1 MTKSFLL
8 SILLFATLLSCIT
21 IRNYKTNSNKDNSS
35 ISDTWE
41 IATWKNFSQSAI
53 THTWDDN
60 TAKQLNTALPI
71 YDEFGFKA
79 TFFIVNIW
87 NPDWSGFKN
96 ASQNG
101 HEIASHTLNHISF
114 ANQSSSEI
122 FTEMNDSQNLINEK
136 MGNKN
141 CLTIAYPF
149 CVTENYNLAKKFF
162 IAARICDGKIVP
174 KIPLDF
180 MNISSFVCGTE
191 SNNKTA
197 TNFNAIADK
206 AVSENGWAV
215 YLFHG
220 IDNDGG
226 YSPIE
231 SSELRIHLQ
240 YLNSNKNNF
249 WVDTFVNVTKYIK
262 ERQGAIIKQ
271 TNSNNILISAN
282 LTNNLDNIIYN
293 YPITLKKEI
302 PLSWNA
308 ITVKQNNAVIDFKI
322 IIESSKK
329 YVILNVIPNA
339 GEIQIIKNKPL

>member
-1 MTKSFLL
+1 MNKSFLL
-8 SILLFATLLSCIT
+8 SISLFATLLSCST
-21 IRNYKTNSNKDNSS
+21 IKNNKTNSYKDISS

-71 YDEFGFKA
+71 YDEFGLKA
-79 TFFIVNIW
+79 TFFIVSTW
-87 NPDWSGFKN
+87 NPDWSNFKK

-114 ANQSSSEI
+114 ANQSSSKI
-122 FTEMNDSQNLINEK
+122 FTEMSGSQNLINEK

-141 CLTIAYPF
+141 CLTMAYPF
-149 CVTENYNLAKKFF
+149 CITENYNLAQKFF

-191 SNNKTA
+191 SNYKTA
-197 TNFNAIADK
+197 ANFNAISDK
-206 AVSENGWAV
+206 AFSENGWAV

-226 YSPIE
+226 YSPIN
-231 SSELRIHLQ
+231 SSELRIHLH
-240 YLNSNKNNF
+240 YLNSNKKKF
-249 WVDTFVNVTKYIK
+249 WVDTFVNIAKYIK
-262 ERQGAIIKQ
+262 EREEATIKQ

-282 LTNNLDNIIYN
+282 LTNNLDPMVYN

-302 PLSWNA
+302 PLSWSS
-308 ITVKQNNAVIDFKI
+308 ITVKQNNTVIDFKI
-322 IIESSKK
+322 ITESSKK
-329 YVILNVIPNA
+329 YVLLNIIPNS
-339 GEIQIIKNKPL
+339 GEIQIIKK